1 MTINVYLA
9 DDHSVMRDG
18 LRALLEIQE
27 DLRVVGDSIDASDAL
42 REIHHLRPNIVL
54 MDIAMPGLSGIEATY
69 EISQNEPSVQ
79 VIILSMYSE
88 IEHVIRALKAG
99 ARGYLLKE
107 SAGDEVVKAIRD
119 VYQGHRY
126 LSPKISDQLIDRF
139 VQANGALELS
149 DPLSKLSPREVEVLR
164 LLTEGYSNAQI
175 AECLSLSPKTVETYR
190 SRLMHKL
197 EIGDL
202 ASLIKFAI
210 KQGVSSID

>member
-42 REIHHLRPNIVL
+42 REIHQLRPNIVL